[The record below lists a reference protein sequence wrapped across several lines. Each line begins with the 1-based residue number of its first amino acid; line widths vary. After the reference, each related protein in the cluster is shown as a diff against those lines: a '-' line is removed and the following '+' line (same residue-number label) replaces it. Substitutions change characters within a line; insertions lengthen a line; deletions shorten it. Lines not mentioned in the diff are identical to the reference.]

1 MQPQFIGLGE
11 VLWDELPGGR
21 QLGGAP
27 ANFAYHAAALGA
39 RAQVVSRVGRDPL
52 GAELLARLQQLGL
65 ATDTVELDPAAPTG
79 TVTVSL
85 GADGQPGYTI
95 HESVAWDFIA
105 AEPAGLRAVAAA
117 DAICFGTLAQRSA
130 RSRASIHSLLRQ
142 ARRDALRI
150 FDVNLRQHYYS
161 RELIE
166 HSLSL
171 ANVLKV
177 NETELPLL
185 AALFQLSGNEAAQV
199 AEIARRFALRAVAF
213 TRGGRGSL
221 LYADGIT
228 SEHAGQPVQVADTV
242 GAGDSFTAAFALG
255 LLREWPL
262 DTINQRATAIASYV
276 CSQTGATP
284 ILPEELRAP
293 FLAS

>member
-1 MQPQFIGLGE
+1 MQPLFVGLGE

-39 RAQVVSRVGRDPL
+39 QARVVSRVGRDPL
-52 GAELLARLQQLGL
+52 GAELLARLQQLGI
-65 ATDTVELDPAAPTG
+65 ATDAVELDPTAPTS

-85 GADGQPGYTI
+85 GADGQPCYTI
-95 HESVAWDFIA
+95 HESVAWDHLA
-105 AEPAGLRAVAAA
+105 AEPAGSRAVAAA
-117 DAICFGTLAQRSA
+117 DVVCFGTLAQRSVL
-130 RSRASIHSLLRQ
+130 SRTSIQSLLRL

-150 FDVNLRQHYYS
+150 LDVNLRQHYHS
-161 RELIE
+161 HELIE

-177 NETELPLL
+177 NETELPIL
-185 AALFQLSGNEAAQV
+185 AAMFQLSGNVAAQV
-199 AEIARRFALRAVAF
+199 AEIARRFALRGVAF

-221 LYADGIT
+221 LYADGVT
-228 SEHAGQPVQVADTV
+228 SEHAGLPVQVADTV

-255 LLREWPL
+255 LLRRWPL
-262 DTINQRATAIASYV
+262 PTIHQRATRIAAFV
-276 CSQTGATP
+276 CSQPGATP
-284 ILPEELRAP
+284 VLPEHLRAP